1 MLNMK
6 KGDTVILHLFTGL
19 ATGVKE
25 VVKCDKKTITIETN
39 KGEAVFDR
47 KTGFQLEPEAKS
59 EKYRNY
65 ITEDDGTFKEY
76 RKSKKKSK
84 KTKKTKDEPA
94 KKTKKSAKKS
104 KDDEDDFDD
113 YDEAEEEED

>member
-76 RKSKKKSK
+76 RKPKKKS
-84 KTKKTKDEPA
+84 KKTKDEPA

-113 YDEAEEEED
+113 YNEAEEDED